1 MGRSVPVS
9 SSREITG
16 EKEDGVG
23 YVGLAHHT
31 PERRFL
37 GESPQRI
44 VDRGSAAKGPRLNSR
59 KERFRRYRTG
69 ANRVDADAVTAEIE
83 RRCTD
88 NTEYCVLSRR
98 VQALTRMGAP

>member
-1 MGRSVPVS
+1 MGTSVPVS

-69 ANRVDADAVTAEIE
+69 ANRKPVKSCPIQYVVHL
-83 RRCTD
+83 
-88 NTEYCVLSRR
+88 N
-98 VQALTRMGAP
+98 